1 MTNKSTNPLI
11 QNNFVLKKL
20 EVGLERD
27 EIDLNR
33 IEIPARGDGNIFVPI
48 STTREASMPTYDYG
62 CERCGPFTETRPMA
76 EFALPF

>member
-1 MTNKSTNPLI
+1 VTNKSTNPLI

-33 IEIPARGDGNIFVPI
+33 IEIPARGDI
-48 STTREASMPTYDYG
+48 SFSLLAGEEAGMYG
-62 CERCGPFTETRPMA
+62 EALFEGPA
-76 EFALPF
+76 